1 MDFEKVMK
9 IKRNDI
15 NNGHIMWIR
24 FALLV
29 EKIQEKSGETP
40 MYARLFHFVTLMRQ
54 LTSLFFLLA
63 KRADKAAVLF
73 VPSKFESSQENERN
87 HFSCVCFSRKRKKKG
102 KFVYASF
109 PSYLHK
115 IYRFLIIII
124 ITTTTT
130 LLLLLLL
137 LRYYYLLLLLR
148 YYYYYYYHYYS
159 YCYYSYSIIN

>member
-1 MDFEKVMK
+1 
-9 IKRNDI
+9 
-15 NNGHIMWIR
+15 
-24 FALLV
+24 
-29 EKIQEKSGETP
+29 

>member
-87 HFSCVCFSRKRKKKG
+87 HFSCVCFSRKKKKKG
-102 KFVYASF
+102 KIRVCFLPFVSPQNLSLFNY
-109 PSYLHK
+109 YHYYYYYYITTTTTTTTIL
-115 IYRFLIIII
+115 LL
-124 ITTTTT
+124 TTTTT

-137 LRYYYLLLLLR
+137 PLLFVLLLFLF
-148 YYYYYYYHYYS
+148 YY
-159 YCYYSYSIIN
+159 